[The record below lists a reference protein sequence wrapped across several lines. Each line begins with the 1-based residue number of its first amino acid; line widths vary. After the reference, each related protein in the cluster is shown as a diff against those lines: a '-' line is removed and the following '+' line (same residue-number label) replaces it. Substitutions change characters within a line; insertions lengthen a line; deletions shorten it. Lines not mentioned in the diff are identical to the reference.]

1 MADNNKKSNFSS
13 LSQGEG
19 RGEALITGAEALMRS
34 LEHQGVKT
42 IFGYPGGSIMPVFDA
57 LYDHRK
63 ELNHILVRHEQGAT
77 HAAQGFA
84 RVSGEVGVCLVTSGP
99 GATNTITGIA
109 DAMIDS
115 TPIVVIA
122 GQVGTNFL
130 GTDAFQEVD
139 LVGITQ
145 PITKWS
151 YQIRRAEDVA
161 WAVARAFYVA
171 KSGRPGPVVLDFAK
185 NAQVEKTEYAPTKV
199 DYVRSYLPV
208 PEMEPEAIRKAAE
221 LINGAERPLVLV
233 GQGVELGEAQQELR
247 AFIEKA
253 GMPAGCTLLGLS
265 ALPTNHPLNKG
276 MLGMHGN
283 LGPNINTNK
292 CDVLI
297 AVGMRFDDRVTG
309 KLETYAKQAKIIH
322 FDIDPAEIDKNV
334 KTDVAVLGD
343 CKETLAAVTQLLEP
357 ANHQEWIDSFRQYEE
372 VEEEKVIRPEL
383 HPAGKAL
390 SMGEVVRAV
399 SEATHNEAILVTDVG
414 QNQMMSARY
423 FKYSKER
430 SIVTSGGLGTMGF
443 GLPAAIGATW
453 TSEPHGMRIHGGGG
467 LQMNLQELGTIME
480 QKAPVK
486 MILLNNNFLGNVRQW
501 QAMFFNRRYSF
512 TPMMNPD
519 YMKIASAYDIPAR
532 RVMTR
537 EELAKAIEEM
547 IVTDG
552 PFLLEACVEEEGN
565 VMPMTPP
572 GGGGQSDVVG
582 MLKSCEIKEFTLS
595 MDKKLYTIIVHSEN
609 FAGLLNQ
616 VTAVFT
622 RRQINIESLNVSASS
637 IKGVHKYTITAW
649 TDKDTIEKVTK
660 QITKKIDVLQ
670 AHYFTDDE
678 IYQHEIALY
687 KITTPTLEE
696 KPEVSKVIRK
706 YNARIVEVNAVFA
719 IVEKNGMSEE
729 ITNLYEELRQLDCVL
744 QFVRSGRVAITTSC
758 FERVNE
764 YLADREAKYRQ
775 SKHQES

>member
-1 MADNNKKSNFSS
+1 MINSDTKNNASSSFSGTDCS
-13 LSQGEG
+13 
-19 RGEALITGAEALMRS
+19 EAQITGAEALMRS
-34 LEHQGVKT
+34 LEYQGVKT

-63 ELNHILVRHEQGAT
+63 TLNHILVRHEQGAA

-185 NAQVEKTEYAPTKV
+185 NAQVDKTEYVPTKV
-199 DYVRSYLPV
+199 DYIRSYLPV
-208 PEMEPEAIRKAAE
+208 PEMNSEAIRQAAE
-221 LINGAERPLVLV
+221 LINGAVRPLVLV

-247 AFIEKA
+247 TFIEKA

-265 ALPTNHPLNKG
+265 ALPTAHPLNKG

-283 LGPNINTNK
+283 LGPNINTGK

-309 KLETYAKQAKIIH
+309 KLSTYATQAKIIH

-334 KTDVAVLGD
+334 KVDVAVLGN
-343 CKETLAAVTQLLEP
+343 CKETLAAVTELLKP
-357 ANHQEWIDSFRQYEE
+357 AEHKEWLETFLPYEK

-399 SEATHNEAILVTDVG
+399 SEATGNEAILVTDVG
-414 QNQMMSARY
+414 QNQMMAARY
-423 FKYSKER
+423 FKYSKKR

-443 GLPAAIGATW
+443 GLPAAIGATFGSPDR
-453 TSEPHGMRIHGGGG
+453 TVCVFMGDGG
-467 LQMNLQELGTIME
+467 LQMNIQELGTVME

-486 MILLNNNFLGNVRQW
+486 IILLNNNFLGNVRQW

-519 YMKIASAYDIPAR
+519 YMKIASAYTIPAR
-532 RVMTR
+532 RVMKR
-537 EELAKAIEEM
+537 DELAAAIDEM
-547 IVTDG
+547 IATDG

-572 GGGGQSDVVG
+572 GGSVNQ
-582 MLKSCEIKEFTLS
+582 ML
-595 MDKKLYTIIVHSEN
+595 
-609 FAGLLNQ
+609 
-616 VTAVFT
+616 
-622 RRQINIESLNVSASS
+622 
-637 IKGVHKYTITAW
+637 
-649 TDKDTIEKVTK
+649 
-660 QITKKIDVLQ
+660 
-670 AHYFTDDE
+670 
-678 IYQHEIALY
+678 
-687 KITTPTLEE
+687 LE
-696 KPEVSKVIRK
+696 
-706 YNARIVEVNAVFA
+706 
-719 IVEKNGMSEE
+719 
-729 ITNLYEELRQLDCVL
+729 C
-744 QFVRSGRVAITTSC
+744 
-758 FERVNE
+758 
-764 YLADREAKYRQ
+764 
-775 SKHQES
+775 

>member
-1 MADNNKKSNFSS
+1 MSKDIIS
-13 LSQGEG
+13 GG
-19 RGEALITGAEALMRS
+19 EALMRS
-34 LEHQGVKT
+34 LEYHGVKT

-57 LYDHRK
+57 LYDHR
-63 ELNHILVRHEQGAT
+63 ETLNHILVRHEQGAA

-84 RVSGEVGVCLVTSGP
+84 RASGEVGVCLVTSGP

-122 GQVGTNFL
+122 GQVGTAFL

-151 YQIRRAEDVA
+151 YQIRRAEDVP
-161 WAVARAFYVA
+161 WAVARAFYIA

-185 NAQVEKTEYAPTKV
+185 NAQVEKAEYMPAKL
-199 DYVRSYLPV
+199 DFIRSYVPV
-208 PEMEPEAIRKAAE
+208 PETDPEAVKAAAE

-233 GQGVELGEAQQELR
+233 GQGVELGNAQQELR

-253 GMPAGCTLLGLS
+253 DMPAGCTLLGLS
-265 ALPTNHPLNKG
+265 ALPTEHPLNKG

-283 LGPNINTNK
+283 LGPNMNTNK

-309 KLETYAKQAKIIH
+309 NLATYAKQAKVIH
-322 FDIDPAEIDKNV
+322 FDIDPAEINKNV
-334 KTDVAVLGD
+334 HADVAVLGN
-343 CKETLAAVTQLLEP
+343 CKETLSAVTALLQPNE
-357 ANHQEWIDSFRQYEE
+357 HKEWLDSFLPYEQ

-383 HPAGKAL
+383 HPMGDTL

-399 SEATHNEAILVTDVG
+399 SDATNHEAILVTDVG

-423 FKYSKER
+423 FKYSKDR
-430 SIVTSGGLGTMGF
+430 SMITSGGLGTMGF
-443 GLPAAIGATW
+443 GLPAAIGATFGRPDR
-453 TSEPHGMRIHGGGG
+453 TVCVFMGDGG
-467 LQMNLQELGTIME
+467 LQMNIQELGTIME

-486 MILLNNNFLGNVRQW
+486 IIVLNNNFLGNVRQW
-501 QAMFFNRRYSF
+501 QAMFFNRKYSF
-512 TPMMNPD
+512 TPMLNPD
-519 YMKIASAYDIPAR
+519 YIKIASAYDIPAK
-532 RVMTR
+532 RVFTR
-537 EELAKAIEEM
+537 EELADAIDEM
-547 IVTDG
+547 IATDG
-552 PFLLEACVEEEGN
+552 PFLLEACVIEEGN
-565 VMPMTPP
+565 VLPMTPNKL
-572 GGGGQSDVVG
+572 G
-582 MLKSCEIKEFTLS
+582 I
-595 MDKKLYTIIVHSEN
+595 MDKTLYTLIVHSEN

-649 TDKDTIEKVTK
+649 TDKDTIEKVVK
-660 QITKKIDVLQ
+660 QIEKKIDVLQ
-670 AHYFTDDE
+670 AHYFTEDE
-678 IYQHEIALY
+678 IYFHEIALY
-687 KITTPTLEE
+687 KVSM
-696 KPEVSKVIRK
+696 PEFQSQPEASKVIRR
-706 YNARIVEVNAVFA
+706 YNARIVEVNPVFA
-719 IVEKNGMSEE
+719 IVEKNGISEE
-729 ITNLYEELRQLDCVL
+729 ITSLYEELSALNCVL

-764 YLADREAKYRQ
+764 FLADRETKYNL
-775 SKHQES
+775 SKKEEK